1 MQISTKTLSAKVQ
14 QQLFDNLHT
23 VLADMKDPAEIE
35 KFLKAFLT
43 QTEYTVL
50 AKRLTIASLLEQG
63 HSYDQIR
70 KQLKVSSATIS
81 TVSENM
87 SQEGIQLALQR
98 IKVNQWAHR
107 TVKKIKKI
115 LGGGRR
121 DI

>member
-1 MQISTKTLSAKVQ
+1 MQVSSKSLSAKTQ

-23 VLADMKDPAEIE
+23 VLADMKNPMEIH

-43 QTEYTVL
+43 DTEYTVL
-50 AKRLTIASLLEQG
+50 AKRLTIAYLLDQG
-63 HSYDQIR
+63 LSYDQIR

-81 TVSENM
+81 TVSDNM

-107 TVKKIKKI
+107 TARKIQKI
-115 LGGGRR
+115 LGGLTK
-121 DI
+121 